1 METLHSFL
9 SARYK
14 QNGLTAVEFCKK
26 IGISRQKFYR
36 IIKEPA
42 RFPAESVQGVINV
55 LSLNEEE
62 ARQLRS
68 YLDPQ
73 RQTGLN
79 PPDLRG
85 RTPALSDYSGLINGL
100 LRHKPSEELLPDLD
114 SIEFMDQD
122 CNFTL
127 ESPASFAR
135 MIAAEQADNAAGPA
149 VPTAAS
155 HEFMFTIYNCIPAIS
170 GTAGRQPQHSGS
182 ILLLAGL
189 IKELED
195 ILIPVSPVNIRIRHY
210 LSELQRIQ
218 TSNHSPDDPDT
229 AELHLRILDSILP
242 LLSMAA
248 DYNVDLSGALNNTS
262 AEFANC
268 CMIRHTCSTGD
279 KAPYVEYYM
288 LLFASGDKCRACR
301 IGSAEVS
308 RLYRFF
314 TADVRGA
321 ESPAVKKKGIDPN
334 LFYLEMDRERRPLLI
349 HPDLCFDDI
358 PADIWLSLY
367 DVIEKRRDRLLYES
381 AFRKLMD
388 PYDLYPF
395 MDFKDLAAAMIDT
408 VEKRYRAAAV
418 NGKIVICHP
427 EGLQSMVRTGLI
439 SDLSEVA
446 SVRNDPHGDPDPLR
460 FPAPVIR
467 SLLHTIRSG
476 ILRRMESD
484 ITDPSGNDR
493 INYYIMQPGHP
504 YPEISFLIYDGY
516 GVAPFYT
523 MGRHKNKITNIFES
537 AEAGSVLYDYIVQEM
552 IGRRGEKLRT
562 AIMSDEHSVSFLDRL
577 IAMSYEGERL

>member
-9 SARYK
+9 SSRYK
-14 QNGLTAVEFCKK
+14 QNGLTVIEFCKK

-36 IIKEPA
+36 MIKEPA
-42 RFPAESVQGVINV
+42 RFPAESVQGIINV

-68 YLDPQ
+68 YLDPL
-73 RQTGLN
+73 RQKDRGPSD
-79 PPDLRG
+79 PPDS
-85 RTPALSDYSGLINGL
+85 TPALSDYSGLINGL
-100 LRHKPSEELLPDLD
+100 ISHKLSEELIPVLD

-122 CNFTL
+122 CNFTM
-127 ESPASFAR
+127 ESPASLAR
-135 MIAAEQADNAAGPA
+135 MIVAEKESPAVEQAVPAA
-149 VPTAAS
+149 AA
-155 HEFMFTIYNCIPAIS
+155 HDFMFTIYNCIPAIS

-182 ILLLAGL
+182 MLLLASL
-189 IKELED
+189 MKELED
-195 ILIPVSPVNIRIRHY
+195 ILIPASPVSIKIWHY

-262 AEFANC
+262 AEFANS
-268 CMIRHTCSTGD
+268 CMIRHTCSAGT

-301 IGSAEVS
+301 IGSAEFS
-308 RLYRFF
+308 HLYRFF

-321 ESPAVKKKGIDPN
+321 ESPSVKKKGIDPN
-334 LFYLEMDRERRPLLI
+334 LFYLEMDRGRRSILI

-358 PADIWLSLY
+358 PADMWMSLY
-367 DVIEKRRDRLLYES
+367 DVIEKRSDRSLYES

-408 VEKRYRAAAV
+408 IGKRNRAAEV
-418 NGKIVICHP
+418 NEKIVICHP

-446 SVRNDPHGDPDPLR
+446 SIRSDPHGDPDPLR
-460 FPAPVIR
+460 FPAPMIR

-476 ILRRMESD
+476 IRRRMEKEN
-484 ITDPSGNDR
+484 TDPSDNDR
-493 INYYIMQPGHP
+493 INYYIMQPVYP
-504 YPEISFLIYDGY
+504 CPEISFLIYDGY

-537 AEAGSVLYDYIVQEM
+537 AEAGSVLYDYIVREM
-552 IGRRGEKLRT
+552 IGWRGEKLHA

-577 IAMSYEGERL
+577 IAMSYQGERL

>member
-9 SARYK
+9 SSRYK
-14 QNGLTAVEFCKK
+14 QNGLTVIEFCKK

-36 IIKEPA
+36 MIKEPA
-42 RFPAESVQGVINV
+42 RFQAESVQGIINV

-68 YLDPQ
+68 YLDPL
-73 RQTGLN
+73 RQKDRGPSD
-79 PPDLRG
+79 PPDS
-85 RTPALSDYSGLINGL
+85 TPALSDYSGLINGL
-100 LRHKPSEELLPDLD
+100 ISHKLSEELIPDLD

-122 CNFTL
+122 CNFTA
-127 ESPASFAR
+127 EKERPAV
-135 MIAAEQADNAAGPA
+135 EQAVPA
-149 VPTAAS
+149 AAS
-155 HEFMFTIYNCIPAIS
+155 HDFMFTIYNCIPAIS

-182 ILLLAGL
+182 MLLLASL
-189 IKELED
+189 MKELED
-195 ILIPVSPVNIRIRHY
+195 ILIPASPVSIKIRHY

-262 AEFANC
+262 AEFANSC
-268 CMIRHTCSTGD
+268 IIRHTCSTGTR
-279 KAPYVEYYM
+279 APYIEYYM

-301 IGSAEVS
+301 IGSEEVS
-308 RLYRFF
+308 HLYRFF

-321 ESPAVKKKGIDPN
+321 ESPAVKKKGLDPN
-334 LFYLEMDRERRPLLI
+334 LFYLEMDRDRRSILI
-349 HPDLCFDDI
+349 HPDLSVDDI
-358 PADIWLSLY
+358 PADMWLSLY
-367 DVIEKRRDRLLYES
+367 DIVEKRSDSSLYES

-388 PYDLYPF
+388 PYGLYPF
-395 MDFKDLAAAMIDT
+395 MGFKDLAAAMIDT
-408 VEKRYRAAAV
+408 IEKRNSAAAV

-439 SDLSEVA
+439 SDLSDAA
-446 SVRNDPHGDPDPLR
+446 SVRGVPYADQQPLR
-460 FPAPVIR
+460 FPAPAIR
-467 SLLHTIRSG
+467 SLLQSIRSG
-476 ILRRMESD
+476 ILRRMETD
-484 ITDPSGNDR
+484 ITGPPGNDR

-504 YPEISFLIYDGY
+504 CPEISFLIYDGY

-537 AEAGSVLYDYIVQEM
+537 AEAGSVLYDYIIQEM

-562 AIMSDEHSVSFLDRL
+562 AIMSDEHSISFLDRL
-577 IAMSYEGERL
+577 IAMSY

>member
-62 ARQLRS
+62 VRQLRS

-73 RQTGLN
+73 RQTDLN

-100 LRHKPSEELLPDLD
+100 LRHKLSEELIPDLD

-122 CNFTL
+122 CNFTM
-127 ESPASFAR
+127 ESPASLAR
-135 MIAAEQADNAAGPA
+135 MIVAEKERPGSEQT

-155 HEFMFTIYNCIPAIS
+155 HEFMFTIYNCIPTIS

-195 ILIPVSPVNIRIRHY
+195 ILIPVSPVSIRIRHY

-262 AEFANC
+262 AEFAN
-268 CMIRHTCSTGD
+268 S
-279 KAPYVEYYM
+279 
-288 LLFASGDKCRACR
+288 
-301 IGSAEVS
+301 
-308 RLYRFF
+308 
-314 TADVRGA
+314 
-321 ESPAVKKKGIDPN
+321 
-334 LFYLEMDRERRPLLI
+334 
-349 HPDLCFDDI
+349 
-358 PADIWLSLY
+358 
-367 DVIEKRRDRLLYES
+367 
-381 AFRKLMD
+381 
-388 PYDLYPF
+388 
-395 MDFKDLAAAMIDT
+395 
-408 VEKRYRAAAV
+408 
-418 NGKIVICHP
+418 
-427 EGLQSMVRTGLI
+427 
-439 SDLSEVA
+439 
-446 SVRNDPHGDPDPLR
+446 
-460 FPAPVIR
+460 
-467 SLLHTIRSG
+467 
-476 ILRRMESD
+476 
-484 ITDPSGNDR
+484 
-493 INYYIMQPGHP
+493 
-504 YPEISFLIYDGY
+504 
-516 GVAPFYT
+516 
-523 MGRHKNKITNIFES
+523 
-537 AEAGSVLYDYIVQEM
+537 
-552 IGRRGEKLRT
+552 
-562 AIMSDEHSVSFLDRL
+562 
-577 IAMSYEGERL
+577 

>member
-1 METLHSFL
+1 METLHAFL
-9 SARYK
+9 SSRFK
-14 QNGLTAVEFCKK
+14 QNGLTAIEFCKK

-42 RFPAESVQGVINV
+42 RFPAESVQDVINV

-62 ARQLRS
+62 VRQLRS
-68 YLDPQ
+68 YLDPL
-73 RQTGLN
+73 RQKDRN
-79 PPDLRG
+79 PPDLRD

-100 LRHKPSEELLPDLD
+100 LRHKLSEELIPDLD

-122 CNFTL
+122 CNFTM
-127 ESPASFAR
+127 ESPASLAR
-135 MIAAEQADNAAGPA
+135 MIVSEKESPAVEQA

-189 IKELED
+189 MKELED
-195 ILIPVSPVNIRIRHY
+195 ILIPVSPVSIRIRHY

-262 AEFANC
+262 AEFANS
-268 CMIRHTCSTGD
+268 CMIRHTCSTGN

-301 IGSAEVS
+301 IGSAETAH
-308 RLYRFF
+308 LYRFL

-321 ESPAVKKKGIDPN
+321 ESPAVKKKGLDPN
-334 LFYLEMDRERRPLLI
+334 LFYLEMDRGRRPILI

-358 PADIWLSLY
+358 PADMWMSLY
-367 DVIEKRRDRLLYES
+367 DIIEKRSDRLLYES

-388 PYDLYPF
+388 PYGLYPF

-408 VEKRYRAAAV
+408 VERRNRVASV

-427 EGLQSMVRTGLI
+427 EGLQNMVFTGLI
-439 SDLSEVA
+439 SDLSDIA
-446 SVRNDPHGDPDPLR
+446 SVRGVPYADPEPLR
-460 FPAPVIR
+460 FPAPAIR
-467 SLLHTIRSG
+467 SLLQIIRSG
-476 ILRRMESD
+476 IRRRMEKEN
-484 ITDPSGNDR
+484 TDPSDNDR
-493 INYYIMQPGHP
+493 INYYIMQPVYP
-504 YPEISFLIYDGY
+504 CPEISFLIYDGY

-537 AEAGSVLYDYIVQEM
+537 AEAGSVLYDYIVQEI
-552 IGRRGEKLRT
+552 IGRRGEELRT
-562 AIMSDEHSVSFLDRL
+562 VIMSDEHSISFLDRL
-577 IAMSYEGERL
+577 IAMSY

>member
-9 SARYK
+9 SARYR
-14 QNGLTAVEFCKK
+14 QNGLTAIEFCRM

-36 IIKEPA
+36 FVKEPS
-42 RFPAESVQGVINV
+42 RFPAESIQGIIHV
-55 LSLNEEE
+55 LSLSEEE
-62 ARQLRS
+62 IRQLRS
-68 YLDPQ
+68 YLDSP
-73 RQTGLN
+73 RQE
-79 PPDLRG
+79 DRG
-85 RTPALSDYSGLINGL
+85 PRDPRSRTPALSDYSGLINGL
-100 LRHKPSEELLPDLD
+100 LRHKLSEELIPDLD

-122 CNFTL
+122 CNFTM
-127 ESPASFAR
+127 ESPASLAR
-135 MIAAEQADNAAGPA
+135 MIVSEKESPAVEQA

-195 ILIPVSPVNIRIRHY
+195 ILIPVSPVSIRIRHY

-268 CMIRHTCSTGD
+268 CMIRHTCSTGN

-301 IGSAEVS
+301 IGSEEVS
-308 RLYRFF
+308 HLYRFF

-321 ESPAVKKKGIDPN
+321 ESPAVKKKGLDPN
-334 LFYLEMDRERRPLLI
+334 LFYLEMDRERRPILI

-358 PADIWLSLY
+358 PADMWMSLY
-367 DVIEKRRDRLLYES
+367 DVIEKRSDRPLYES

-388 PYDLYPF
+388 PYGLYPF

-408 VEKRYRAAAV
+408 VDKRNRAADV

-446 SVRNDPHGDPDPLR
+446 SVRSGPHDDPDPLR

-476 ILRRMESD
+476 ILSRIGTD
-484 ITDPSGNDR
+484 INGPSGNDR

-504 YPEISFLIYDGY
+504 CPEISFLIYDGY

-523 MGRHKNKITNIFES
+523 MGRHNNKITNIFES
-537 AEAGSVLYDYIVQEM
+537 AEAGSVLYDYIVREM
-552 IGRRGEKLRT
+552 IGRRGEKLHA

-577 IAMSYEGERL
+577 IAMSYQGERL